1 MTELSR
7 KERMALPRTGMPER
21 DPEARAH
28 DFGEVNLGYTTQL
41 AILEAERCLRC
52 PRPKCVEG
60 CPVGI
65 RINEFVTH
73 VADGRFADAAAVIA
87 DDSSLPAVCGRVC
100 PQENQCEGACVLA
113 RKERPIA
120 IGHLERFVADH
131 IRDHDPADGGAH
143 AGPSTGRDAQAGP
156 STGRDAYAMPS
167 TGRGARPGAPLT
179 GNSVAVVGS
188 GPAGLACAFDLIRL
202 GHAVTVYEALHELG
216 GVLVYG
222 IPEYRLPKAIVAA
235 EIDRL
240 RDLGVE
246 FVTNAP
252 IGLAETVDEL
262 LERHDAVF
270 LGVGAGLPRFLNIP
284 GEHLIG
290 VYSANEFLTRVNLM
304 RAYQPGTHTPVYDLT
319 DRKVAVVGGGNTAID
334 AVRTARRMGAAEAR
348 VLYRRSDEE
357 MPARAEEVRHAR
369 EEGVAFEFL
378 VAPVEF
384 GGDDEG
390 WLCSM
395 TLIDMELGEP
405 DDDGRRRPH
414 TVAGSER
421 TEPVDVVIVAVG
433 NEPNPLLRRTSPGL
447 THTRRG
453 TLEADPETG
462 ATSQPGVFAGGDIV
476 TGGATVILAM
486 GAGRRAATAIDR
498 YLGGES
504 EVTDGGAEGGS

>member
-7 KERMALPRTGMPER
+7 KERMALPRTEMPER
-21 DPEARAH
+21 DPEARAQ

-41 AILEAERCLRC
+41 AVLEAERCLRC

-65 RINEFVTH
+65 RIDEFVTH

-131 IRDHDPADGGAH
+131 IRDNDPISSGAH
-143 AGPSTGRDAQAGP
+143 AAPSTGR
-156 STGRDAYAMPS
+156 
-167 TGRGARPGAPLT
+167 
-179 GNSVAVVGS
+179 SVAVVGS

-202 GHAVTVYEALHELG
+202 GYAVTVYEALHELG

-222 IPEYRLPKAIVAA
+222 IPEYRLPKAVVAA

-240 RDLGVE
+240 RTIGVE
-246 FVTNAP
+246 FVTNTP

-270 LGVGAGLPRFLNIP
+270 LGVGAGLPRFLNIG

-334 AVRTARRMGAAEAR
+334 AVRTAVRMGAAEAR
-348 VLYRRSDEE
+348 VLYRRSGEE

-369 EEGVAFEFL
+369 EEGVVFEFL

-384 GGDDEG
+384 GGDDQG
-390 WLCSM
+390 WLRSM

-405 DDDGRRRPH
+405 DEDDRRRPH
-414 TVAGSER
+414 PVDGSER

-486 GAGRRAATAIDR
+486 GAGRRAATAIHR
-498 YLGGES
+498 YLAGES
-504 EVTDGGAEGGS
+504 EVTGFGVRAGR